1 MPYGDTAMEV
11 EAVTESMAD
20 KVPKRLVITSVKG
33 GCSKTTTTRNLAVA
47 AAFDGL
53 KVATLDLDPQQTLT
67 AWHDRRPDN
76 AVTIANFSALLRDVD
91 DIDDIRGFDIII
103 VDTPP
108 LVTSGIRSD
117 DTNSMDEADKAI
129 LRHLR
134 KLVTMADFVLV
145 PSFQQEED
153 IVATESWLSALRLLG
168 TKSACLLS
176 ATNRRTKSFIE
187 AKHRLIRAGRLCP
200 MDIPRVEDIPTS
212 TKLGLGVIELGGA
225 KGSDDF
231 KSVWAFLKTE
241 IGL

>member
-1 MPYGDTAMEV
+1 
-11 EAVTESMAD
+11 
-20 KVPKRLVITSVKG
+20 
-33 GCSKTTTTRNLAVA
+33 
-47 AAFDGL
+47 
-53 KVATLDLDPQQTLT
+53 
-67 AWHDRRPDN
+67 
-76 AVTIANFSALLRDVD
+76 
-91 DIDDIRGFDIII
+91 
-103 VDTPP
+103 
-108 LVTSGIRSD
+108 
-117 DTNSMDEADKAI
+117 
-129 LRHLR
+129 
-134 KLVTMADFVLV
+134 
-145 PSFQQEED
+145 
-153 IVATESWLSALRLLG
+153 TESWLSALRLLG